1 MSDKVNTEKY
11 RKLAIAALITGILA
25 FVCALPSMAF
35 VEHSIGPYL
44 DNFTR
49 EKLIG
54 YDIPFIF
61 ITSFYVICLPIP
73 AIVCGSID
81 LKRIRTG
88 RYSNKGKSLDIAGI
102 VLGSVFILLAVWVI
116 LTNTF
121 FPK

>member
-1 MSDKVNTEKY
+1 MKTSKFTEEQIAFALKQVETGTPVIEVI
-11 RKLAIAALITGILA
+11 RKMEI
-25 FVCALPSMAF
+25 
-35 VEHSIGPYL
+35 VEHSIGPSF
-44 DNFTR
+44 DNFIP
-49 EKLIG
+49 EELIG

-61 ITSFYVICLPIP
+61 FTSFYVICLPLP

-88 RYSNKGKSLDIAGI
+88 RYSNKGKSLDIVGI

-121 FPK
+121 FSQ

>member
-1 MSDKVNTEKY
+1 MNNKSNPEKY
-11 RKLAIAALITGILA
+11 RKIAIAALITGILA
-25 FVCALPSMAF
+25 FVCALPFMEF
-35 VEHSIGPYL
+35 VEHFIGSYL
-44 DNFTR
+44 DNFIP
-49 EKLIG
+49 EELIG

-116 LTNTF
+116 LKNTF
-121 FPK
+121 FPQ